1 MEIGIH
7 DEWTKCIYL
16 LWDIVFSC
24 RNIMTEEPA
33 DIDSADNVFEK
44 LPDHLLIEIFI
55 RVPICEWAQVS
66 CVKKRWATL
75 FRGECLWQTAL
86 QRTWPTAGK
95 AKRWP
100 GPIRQ
105 GLSRR

>member
-1 MEIGIH
+1 MEIGTQ
-7 DEWTKCIYL
+7 DEWTKCTYCGIL
-16 LWDIVFSC
+16 SFLVEKK
-24 RNIMTEEPA
+24 MTEEPT

-55 RVPICEWAQVS
+55 RVPISEWAQVS
-66 CVKKRWATL
+66 CVKMRWARL
-75 FRGECLWQTAL
+75 FQGECLWQTAL
-86 QRTWPTAGK
+86 LRTWPTAGQ